1 MPGLRHLLSGGR
13 LEPSRCGRLARSD
26 RVASCPTD
34 AVEERLGWPPLP
46 GAYTVLRYQAP
57 VAVCTLNDEALAE
70 TVASAGLPEL
80 AIVGTLHTENL
91 GIERLV
97 SNVVANPHIRF
108 VIVCGPDSRQAI
120 GHLPGQS
127 LVALAQSG
135 IDERQ
140 RIIGAKGKRPVLR
153 NLGIAAVEHFRGT
166 REVIDLVGVSDLEA
180 ILAAVRSCAAV
191 IREWR
196 HRSPTT
202 AL

>member
-1 MPGLRHLLSGGR
+1 M
-13 LEPSRCGRLARSD
+13 AR
-26 RVASCPTD
+26 
-34 AVEERLGWPPLP
+34 
-46 GAYTVLRYQAP
+46 
-57 VAVCTLNDEALAE
+57 
-70 TVASAGLPEL
+70 AGLPEL

-180 ILAAVRSCAAV
+180 ILAAVRSCARRDPGTGGT
-191 IREWR
+191 IRRQPRSRTREWQHPHADGLGSRGLFRDLPGRCPR
-196 HRSPTT
+196 HAFS
-202 AL
+202 